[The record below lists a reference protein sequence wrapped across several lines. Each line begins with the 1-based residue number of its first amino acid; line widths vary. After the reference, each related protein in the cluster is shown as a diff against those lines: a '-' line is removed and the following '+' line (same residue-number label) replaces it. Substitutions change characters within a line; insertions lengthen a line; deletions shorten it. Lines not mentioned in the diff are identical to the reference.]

1 MTTDQRTPTNNPIED
16 QKPSD
21 SPLTLEATPSGD
33 RAYFC
38 QLLHQKAEVLTFTF
52 GVDGGDG
59 PYTDIENQDAMF
71 LAATTVLRVALTDSP
86 LPTDRTLFF
95 VDGRAYYLEAVL
107 LTGTPETLALVRG
120 EIPPDL
126 DGAEGM
132 IRALAPRLVNE
143 EGLPVKPQGVGISA
157 TGGYLNIYSDAIS
170 LELTKVMA
178 RPELLKINKGLQQV
192 EYTFPLSKL
201 KQSKADA
208 EGRIIY
214 QPPPDWG
221 EEFTD
226 PILGKLLKEAH
237 NMGREDLFL
246 YSLIMN
252 ELPRHGAEGFRL
264 SLETVRRA
272 KGGRPRW
279 LPQAALAEDLVAL
292 HQRLHRLARIA
303 VYVPS
308 NIYISGR
315 YFKGT
320 PFQGGGFIN
329 VGHPTAYMP
338 TLPTLAGQTLIPAEW
353 YIQPGPVAMFLNR
366 EFGITG
372 ASPQFGIYPEG
383 IFHMDL
389 YRRENA
395 FRLALPIAQ
404 LWRIRAG
411 KADDLDRAWK
421 PRNLFDSAGITIPT
435 DRRRIDRWLDHR
447 QADLEALVDHGLLKS
462 WEWAPEWAADLA
474 NKDSGKRRTRGWFD
488 RLLKDGRLIL
498 EPHPDIL
505 NQYAQANLPGANKYL
520 MKLNKRPGYVR
531 DNVPIGTR

>member
-1 MTTDQRTPTNNPIED
+1 
-16 QKPSD
+16 
-21 SPLTLEATPSGD
+21 
-33 RAYFC
+33 
-38 QLLHQKAEVLTFTF
+38 
-52 GVDGGDG
+52 
-59 PYTDIENQDAMF
+59 
-71 LAATTVLRVALTDSP
+71 LTDSP

-143 EGLPVKPQGVGISA
+143 EGLPVKAQGVGISA
-157 TGGYLNIYSDAIS
+157 TGGYLALYSDVLS
-170 LELTKVMA
+170 LEFTKVIA
-178 RPELLKINKGLQQV
+178 RPQLLKINKGLQQV
-192 EYTFPLSKL
+192 EYTFPLINL

-214 QPPPDWG
+214 HPPPDWG

-237 NMGREDLFL
+237 NMDREDLFL

-252 ELPRHGAEGFRL
+252 ELPRHGAEGFCL
-264 SLETVRRA
+264 SLETIRRA

-279 LPQAALAEDLVAL
+279 LPQAALAEILVAL

-308 NIYISGR
+308 NVYISGR
-315 YFKGT
+315 YFKGR

-329 VGHPTAYMP
+329 VGHPTAYM
-338 TLPTLAGQTLIPAEW
+338 TTLAGQPIPAEW

-366 EFGITG
+366 EFGMTG
-372 ASPQFGIYPEG
+372 ASPQFGLYPEG
-383 IFHMDL
+383 IFRMDL
-389 YRRENA
+389 ERRENA

-411 KADDLDRAWK
+411 KPADLERAWN
-421 PRNLFDSAGITIPT
+421 PRNLFDMAGITIPT
-435 DRRRIDRWLDHR
+435 DRRRIDRWLDAR
-447 QADLEALVDHGLLKS
+447 QADLEALVKCGLLYS
-462 WEWAPEWAADLA
+462 WEWAPESAADLA
-474 NKDSGKRRTRGWFD
+474 NKESGKRRQKGWFD
-488 RLLKDGRLIL
+488 RLLNDGRLIL

-505 NQYAQANLPGANKYL
+505 KQYAAAGLPGANKYL
-520 MKLNKRPGYVR
+520 MKLNKRPGYVD

>member
-59 PYTDIENQDAMF
+59 LYTDIEKQDAMF
-71 LAATTVLRVALTDSP
+71 LAATTVLRAALTDAP
-86 LPTDRTLFF
+86 LPTDKTLFF

-107 LTGTPETLALVRG
+107 LTGTPDTLALVRG
-120 EIPPDL
+120 EIRPDL

-132 IRALAPRLVNE
+132 IRALAPRVVDG
-143 EGLPVKPQGVGISA
+143 EGRPVKLHGDDISA
-157 TGGYLNIYSDAIS
+157 PGGYLAIASDAIS
-170 LELTKVMA
+170 FEFTKVIA
-178 RPELLKINKGLQQV
+178 RPQLLSINKSLQQV
-192 EYTFPLSKL
+192 EYTFPLTKH

-208 EGRIIY
+208 QGRIIY
-214 QPPPDWG
+214 HPPPDWG

-226 PILGKLLKEAH
+226 PILGELLKEAH
-237 NMGREDLFL
+237 NMDREDLFL

-272 KGGRPRW
+272 KGSHTRGPYG
-279 LPQAALAEDLVAL
+279 AALAEILVAL

-308 NIYISGR
+308 NVYISGR

>member
-21 SPLTLEATPSGD
+21 APLTLEATPSGD

-52 GVDGGDG
+52 GVDGDG
-59 PYTDIENQDAMF
+59 PYTDTENQDAIY
-71 LAATTVLRVALTDSP
+71 LAATTVLRVALTGAP
-86 LPTDRTLFF
+86 LPTDKTLFF
-95 VDGRAYYLEAVL
+95 VDGHAYYLEEVL

-120 EIPPDL
+120 EIRPDL
-126 DGAEGM
+126 NGAEGM
-132 IRALAPRLVNE
+132 IRALAPRVVDG
-143 EGLPVKPQGVGISA
+143 EGRPVKLHGDDISA
-157 TGGYLNIYSDAIS
+157 PGGDLAIYSDVLS
-170 LELTKVMA
+170 FEYTKVIA
-178 RPELLKINKGLQQV
+178 RPQLLKINKGLQQV
-192 EYTFPLSKL
+192 EYTFPLTKH

-208 EGRIIY
+208 QGRIIY
-214 QPPPDWG
+214 HPPPDWG

-226 PILGKLLKEAH
+226 PILGELLKEAH
-237 NMGREDLFL
+237 NMDREDLFL

-252 ELPRHGAEGFRL
+252 ELPRHGAEVFRL

-272 KGGRPRW
+272 KGSHTRGPYG
-279 LPQAALAEDLVAL
+279 AALAEDLVAL
-292 HQRLHRLARIA
+292 HKRLHRLARIA

-308 NIYISGR
+308 NVYISGR

-372 ASPQFGIYPEG
+372 TSPQFGIYPEA
-383 IFHMDL
+383 IFHLDL
-389 YRRENA
+389 ERRENA
-395 FRLALPIAQ
+395 FRLALPITQ
-404 LWRIRAG
+404 LWRIRSG
-411 KADDLDRAWK
+411 KANDLERAWK

-435 DRRRIDRWLDHR
+435 DRRIFDRWLGR
-447 QADLEALVDHGLLKS
+447 LEKDLEALVDCGLLHS
-462 WEWAPEWAADLA
+462 FEWTPGWAADLA
-474 NKDSGKRRTRGWFD
+474 SKDSGTRRQRGWFD

-505 NQYAQANLPGANKYL
+505 NQYVRADLPGANKYL
-520 MKLNKRPGYVR
+520 MKLNKRPGYGH
-531 DNVPIGTR
+531 DNVPVGTR